1 MGRAARCMGIC
12 MGILALD
19 LSKRSTGWACWMPG
33 DENPHYGSWV
43 LGSEFTSDG
52 QTYCKLHERLMD
64 LRRLSRFEHIF
75 YEQPLQQQMLTGHTN
90 IDTLRVLTGLA
101 AHTES
106 YAHAVGLRS
115 VMAINQSSWRKF
127 FIGRMP
133 RGTKTKAWKDYSRE
147 RCLHYGWSTRTDDE
161 ADALGILDYG
171 CELKGI
177 RPAWRADEVLRP
189 MLGGRK

>member
-1 MGRAARCMGIC
+1 MGV
-12 MGILALD
+12 LALD

-33 DENPHYGSWV
+33 DANPHYGSWV
-43 LGSEFTSDG
+43 LGSEFTGDG
-52 QTYCKLHERLMD
+52 QTYCKLHQCLME
-64 LRRLSRFEHIF
+64 LRTLSRFEHIF

-115 VMAINQSSWRKF
+115 IMAVNQASWRKH

-133 RGTKTKAWKDYSRE
+133 RGTKTKQWKDYSRE
-147 RCLHYGWSTRTDDE
+147 RCLHYGWQTRTDDE
-161 ADALGILDYG
+161 ADALGILDYAFDLRG
-171 CELKGI
+171 AV
-177 RPAWRADEVLRP
+177 PPWRENETLRP
-189 MLGGRK
+189 VIGNAR